1 MSSEAQRNAKVFER
15 WLDEVVATE
24 NRAAAA
30 GFVSPTFTMYSDAG
44 EQRLSLDE
52 WPNWR
57 AEASREENLDEF
69 VRRVGGERQ
78 AMPGSV
84 MKAIDCRAIGP
95 CCAGVIRTRIR
106 PQRSRADCRANRLCV
121 PGPEGHRTLAGW
133 TAVGRLW

>member
-1 MSSEAQRNAKVFER
+1 MR
-15 WLDEVVATE
+15 WLDEIAVNG

-84 MKAIDCRAIGP
+84 MEVLDCLVA
-95 CCAGVIRTRIR
+95 
-106 PQRSRADCRANRLCV
+106 
-121 PGPEGHRTLAGW
+121 GHRAMLRW
-133 TAVGRLW
+133 SYSYPDSTATQPSRLSG